1 MSDTPADA
9 ASEDPA
15 RVAPPRAAGSL
26 TWLYL
31 LTATV
36 AACSILYELLLAQTL
51 VALLGN
57 SVLRYSVTIGCF
69 LGALGLGAILCESRR
84 DAGALWSRLARVEL
98 ALSVLG
104 GLAVPLFYLFDVIQS
119 FFYFGGGALDHSAWV
134 PVLFMVATHAVIIA
148 IGMLSGFEVP
158 LLLALGEAR
167 RRGSTHRVLGVDYLG
182 SLVGSLLFPIALLPV
197 LGVMTTGFLVALA
210 NGVAC
215 LAIAARA
222 LPRRR
227 LLAPALVTLGLALA
241 LPYSSAL
248 ELRFLEKHYFP
259 GDISDAQDLLPHAE
273 LLHELERERSPYQSV
288 DTFRQAHPDQWFADL
303 ISARRRRRPDY
314 PDDFWL
320 YLDGEYQLFSGC
332 DEFYHEWFAH
342 APIQLAGELPR
353 ELLVLGGGDGLLL
366 AELLRYEQVESI
378 VHVELDPVM
387 RRLAREH
394 PALATM
400 NARPDLDP
408 RVTSVQGDALS
419 WLRRHRRRFDAIY
432 IDMPLVRDYD
442 HSKVYSR
449 EFYGMV
455 RAHLRP
461 RGFVMLDAP
470 RSDCTLAGSYW
481 DIYSSTLVA
490 AGFPR
495 PYSLITRVTLDA
507 PPLRA
512 IIDNAKSLS
521 TEDGV
526 VYGAE
531 AKAATRALLSEKLGQ
546 FVVEDFIFAFKHERA
561 PQREWTEHDIE
572 LDVFGPAY
580 LEDAMVDACEP
591 SHDRALINS
600 IARPTLPRPR
610 LLAPVRKP

>member
-1 MSDTPADA
+1 MT
-9 ASEDPA
+9 
-15 RVAPPRAAGSL
+15 R
-26 TWLYL
+26 LYL

-57 SVLRYSVTIGCF
+57 SVLRYSVTIGCY
-69 LGALGLGAILCESRR
+69 LGALGLGAILCEIRR

-134 PVLFMVATHAVIIA
+134 PVLFMLATHAVIVA

-158 LLLALGEAR
+158 LLLALGEER
-167 RRGSTHRVLGVDYLG
+167 RRGSTHRVLGVDYVG
-182 SLVGSLLFPIALLPV
+182 SLIGSLLFPIALLPV

-215 LAIAARA
+215 LVITALA

-227 LLAPALVTLGLALA
+227 LVAPALVTLGLALA
-241 LPYSSAL
+241 LPFSSAL

-259 GDISDAQDLLPHAE
+259 GELETARDLLPRAE
-273 LLHELERERSPYQSV
+273 LLHELERQRSPYQSV
-288 DTFRQAHPDQWFADL
+288 DTFRQTHPDQWFADL

-353 ELLVLGGGDGLLL
+353 ELLVLGGGDGMLL

-378 VHVELDPVM
+378 VHVELDPVV

-394 PALATM
+394 PALSAM
-400 NARPDLDP
+400 NGRPDLDP
-408 RVTSVQGDALS
+408 RVTSVQDDALR
-419 WLRRHRRRFDAIY
+419 WLRRHRERFDAIY

-449 EFYGMV
+449 EFYGLV
-455 RAHLRP
+455 RAHLKP
-461 RGFVMLDAP
+461 RGYIMLDAP
-470 RSDCTLAGSYW
+470 RSDCTLPGNYW
-481 DIYSSTLVA
+481 DTYSSTLVA
-490 AGFPR
+490 AGFSR
-495 PYSLITRVTLDA
+495 PYAMLTRVTLDA

-512 IIDNAKSLS
+512 LIDNAKSLS

-526 VYGAE
+526 VYGE
-531 AKAATRALLSEKLGQ
+531 DAKEGTRALFSEKLGS
-546 FVVEDFIFAFKHERA
+546 FVVEDFIFAFKHARE
-561 PQREWTEHDIE
+561 PSFEWTDHGAA

-580 LEDAMVDACEP
+580 LEDALLAECEP
-591 SHDRALINS
+591 SRDPARVNS